1 MIYHRRINRAT
12 ASKFSKIVIN
22 MQSFLQIIYH
32 SITTEVV
39 SVDIQSLQAMIQDV
53 FLYHSSITPKTWYC
67 KRLRDATIV
76 LQTRVFSFV
85 IKKR

>member
-39 SVDIQSLQAMIQDV
+39 SVDIQLLQAMIQDI
-53 FLYHSSITPKTWYC
+53 FLYHSSITPKTWYFYHTTENQAIDIFFLS
-67 KRLRDATIV
+67 KSI
-76 LQTRVFSFV
+76 
-85 IKKR
+85 

>member
-53 FLYHSSITPKTWYC
+53 FLYHSSITLLSLLKHG
-67 KRLRDATIV
+67 I
-76 LQTRVFSFV
+76 F
-85 IKKR
+85 II